1 MNQPDLHLIYVPSD
15 AINAKA
21 KLLPLDVI
29 LFVVFSN
36 FSSTENLRFRQVRGR
51 LQNVAR
57 ALALLKTL
65 PQKAFQAVGA
75 IGGK

>member
-15 AINAKA
+15 AINVKA

>member
-29 LFVVFSN
+29 LFVVFIN

>member
-21 KLLPLDVI
+21 KLLPLDDI